1 MLSTK
6 EKTELYNE
14 LINIIGNSQLP
25 IDTRYLIHVAYITLK
40 KKINKINKHHISG
53 MLAAIKATSSY
64 SIRVLGPR
72 HSIIC

>member
-6 EKTELYNE
+6 ERIQLYNE
-14 LINIIGNSQLP
+14 LMNIVGNSQLP
-25 IDTRYLIHVAYITLK
+25 IDTRYLIHVAYLTFK

-53 MLAAIKATSSY
+53 MLAAVKTSYNIKV
-64 SIRVLGPR
+64 IGPR